1 MSSLGQVSRHQESFK
16 SGVVHRRKPVGIC
29 SLPHLPWIEALATSE
44 RRLLEALIG
53 WVSDSAR
60 CLEVWGFE
68 AVGIWGWEAPW
79 LS

>member
-1 MSSLGQVSRHQESFK
+1 M
-16 SGVVHRRKPVGIC
+16 GIC
-29 SLPHLPWIEALATSE
+29 SFPHLPWIEALATSE
-44 RRLLEALIG
+44 RRLLEASIG